1 MYPPHIKDLGSCQL
15 LPRQSPLTKAI
26 LSASLALQCLALIP
40 CDANATPNE
49 TITQQKNF
57 SIAAGPLGPALTRF
71 SGEAGVVV
79 SFDANLTAG
88 RQTAGLKG
96 AYSVEQGFATLLDG
110 SGLQAQKVDE
120 GTWLVSKAPQA
131 GSMELS
137 PLSIKGQQTS
147 TATEGT
153 GSYTTATT
161 STATKMN
168 LSIKETPQSISVV
181 TRQRMDDQALQSIT
195 DVLEQTPGVT
205 ISRDSSERFNIY
217 SRGSEITKYQY
228 DGVTTSVQNQTQTM
242 TQNLA
247 DMAIYDKVEIVR
259 GATGLMTG
267 AGVPGGVVNMV
278 RKKPTDTF
286 QASVEGSVGRWDY
299 KRSQID
305 VSGPL
310 IDSGKLRAR
319 LVTAKQEND
328 TFTDDYSQAKDVLY
342 GVVEADV
349 TDTTTVRF
357 GIDYEKYKVHGVS
370 GVPLMYSDG
379 SQTNFSRSTSAGA
392 PWSTT
397 EFDTTNYFFNVD
409 QQLAGEWKLNVG
421 GNFMDVNRHISGA
434 SVYPTPTSGVERATG
449 NVTAEILNNVQV
461 DQTQKSLEV
470 NIQGPFTLFGRE
482 HQAIFGYNF
491 QRYKN
496 NHDAYGSSYPTVN
509 IFAWDQVQPTANDNH
524 VLIFDTYTIERGYY
538 AATRLNPMDDLHVI
552 LGARVS
558 DYEFYNLT
566 AIPTSTYSVTSSY
579 GTHGEITPYAGI
591 VYDLTPEQSLYA
603 SYTDIFQP
611 NSVSD
616 INGKVIDPQVGSNYE
631 VGWKGEFYDGRLN
644 ANAAIYHVKRDNATE
659 RAGTISGIS
668 YYRAISGTET
678 NGYDLELSGEV
689 LPGWSV
695 SGSYSHSRTENA
707 DGVRQLT
714 YYPLDTV
721 RLWNT
726 YRFDGTL
733 RNLTIGGGLRWNSKM
748 AVAYAA
754 LKGKATQD
762 DYFVTDAMARY
773 RFNDRLSATLNVSNI
788 FDKKYYT
795 AIQTLAYGYYGEPRN
810 ATLELKYEF

>member
-1 MYPPHIKDLGSCQL
+1 MPSYY
-15 LPRQSPLTKAI
+15 RMNPLSKAI
-26 LSASLALQCLALIP
+26 GIRSAFKTQLSTLALTLALPVAAQAQTQEWTLNISAQP
-40 CDANATPNE
+40 LATALQALANATGTQVLYSPQDIEHLHSNAVNGRYSLE
-49 TITQQKNF
+49 QSIRILLTGTQTTYQLNGNTITIQP
-57 SIAAGPLGPALTRF
+57 AAGSSLQLPASTINGQRLGDT
-71 SGEAGVVV
+71 
-79 SFDANLTAG
+79 
-88 RQTAGLKG
+88 
-96 AYSVEQGFATLLDG
+96 
-110 SGLQAQKVDE
+110 
-120 GTWLVSKAPQA
+120 
-131 GSMELS
+131 
-137 PLSIKGQQTS
+137 
-147 TATEGT
+147 TEGT
-153 GSYTTATT
+153 NSYTTGNT

-168 LSIKETPQSISVV
+168 LSIKETPQSISVI
-181 TRQRMDDQALQSIT
+181 TRQRMDDQALMSIT

-228 DGVTTSVQNQTQTM
+228 DGVTTSLQNQTQTM

-247 DMAIYDKVEIVR
+247 DMAVYDKIEVVR

-299 KRSQID
+299 RRSQVD

-310 IDSGKLRAR
+310 VDSGKLRAR
-319 LVTAKQEND
+319 LVAAKQDND
-328 TFTDDYSQAKDVLY
+328 TFTDNYSQAKDILY
-342 GVVEADV
+342 GVAEADV
-349 TDTTTVRF
+349 TDSTTVRF

-379 SQTNFSRSTSAGA
+379 SQTHFSRSTSAGA
-392 PWSTT
+392 PWSRT
-397 EFDTTNYFFNVD
+397 EFETTNYFFNID
-409 QQLAGEWKLNVG
+409 QKLAGDWKMSLG
-421 GNFMDVNRHISGA
+421 GNYMDVQRHVSGA
-434 SVYPTPTSGVERATG
+434 SVYPTPTSGVDKATG
-449 NVTAEILNNVQV
+449 NVTAEILNNVEA
-461 DQTQKSLEV
+461 DQTQKSVEF

-509 IFAWDQVQPTANDNH
+509 IFNWDQVTPTANDNH

-538 AATRLNPMDDLHVI
+538 AATRLNPIDDLHVI
-552 LGARVS
+552 LGARTS

-566 AIPTSTYSVTSSY
+566 AIPTSTYSVRSTY
-579 GTHGEITPYAGI
+579 GAHGEVTPYAGI
-591 VYDLTPEQSLYA
+591 VYDLTPEQSVYA

-611 NSVSD
+611 NSVQD
-616 INGKVIDPQVGSNYE
+616 VNGKVIDPQVGSNYE
-631 VGWKGEFYDGRLN
+631 LGWKGEFYDGRLN
-644 ANAAIYHVKRDNATE
+644 ANVAVYQVKRDNATE
-659 RAGTISGIS
+659 RAGTISGVS

-689 LPGWSV
+689 LPGWNV

-714 YYPLDTV
+714 YYPLDTFKF
-721 RLWNT
+721 WNA
-726 YRFDGTL
+726 YNFDGAL
-733 RNLTIGGGLRWNSKM
+733 HNLTVGAGVRWNSKM
-748 AVAYAA
+748 SVAYAA
-754 LKGKATQD
+754 LGGKAVQD

-773 RFNDRLSATLNVSNI
+773 RFNEHLSASLNVSNV

-810 ATLELKYEF
+810 ATLDVKYEF